1 VPDEFRDRPDESP
14 QAGAPPAHAAAAGQ
28 PAAGGSANGVP
39 ASTPGRAERIG
50 VYVCHCG
57 GNISDVVDVDRVARE
72 AGELDGVAVARHI
85 MFMCSDEGQKA
96 IVDDI
101 RALGLD
107 RVVVAACTPKLHE
120 TTFRRAMLRGGLN
133 PYLFLPANVR
143 EQASWAH
150 PHSPL
155 AATEKATRLVRA
167 AVAKARLLEPLE
179 MVSVAA
185 IHRALVVGG
194 GVAGLRAALDLARQG
209 MGVTLLE
216 RSPFLGGRAT
226 QLHTVF
232 PTEDLARPLVHR
244 LIREVLAQPNVT
256 VLTGTEVTTLTGYV
270 GDFHVSLRR
279 TPRGVTAEL
288 ADIDAAIAACPVEAS
303 NEFDDGLS
311 WRRAIYRPYPGSEPR
326 LPAIDWRACTRCGA
340 CVEAA
345 GGRGIDL
352 DDRPVEMDIEVGAI
366 VVATGFDHYEPLEG
380 EYGYGRSPRV
390 VTLPQLHRMLDPEG
404 PTGGELEVDG
414 RVPRA
419 IAFIHCVGSRQVEG
433 VDQPGPG
440 GKLNEYC
447 SRVCCT
453 ATLQA
458 ANQVRTRYPE
468 TAVVDLY
475 RDIRTYQKD
484 QEAYY
489 VDASKNGVLFLR
501 FDNETRPTVEIT
513 DCTDSYPLRVKV
525 RDTLTF
531 GTELEVPV
539 DMIVLG
545 VGVMPHDVSD
555 LVDMTKAPVGSDG
568 FLLEVHPKL
577 RPVESAIPGLLLAG
591 TAQAPMDI
599 TESTS
604 AASAAA
610 AKVATLLAKDHVE
623 MEPFV
628 ARVNPS
634 LCDGC
639 GLCLEACH
647 YAGAIALQD
656 VEVEE
661 GLVEKRAYVNPVACK
676 GCGACVPSCPVAA
689 LDVQGWEIEQY
700 RAMVEAITAAPVAIG
715 ASA

>member
-1 VPDEFRDRPDESP
+1 MVPEEPLKPLD
-14 QAGAPPAHAAAAGQ
+14 
-28 PAAGGSANGVP
+28 GSGP
-39 ASTPGRAERIG
+39 AERIG

-57 GNISDVVDVDRVARE
+57 GNISDVVDVDRVATE
-72 AGELDGVAVARHI
+72 AAGLDGVAVARHI

-96 IVDDI
+96 IIDDI
-101 RALGLD
+101 KDLGLD

-120 TTFRRAMLRGGLN
+120 TTFRRAVVRAGMN
-133 PYLFLPANVR
+133 PYLFQPANVR

-150 PHSPL
+150 PHSPA
-155 AATEKATRLVRA
+155 AATLKASSLVRA

-179 MVSVAA
+179 KVSVAA
-185 IHRALVVGG
+185 VHRALVLGG

-209 MGVTLLE
+209 LGVTLVE
-216 RSPFLGGRAT
+216 KSPFLGGHAT

-232 PTEDLARPLVHR
+232 PTEDLARPLVGR
-244 LIREVLAQPNVT
+244 LIADVMAQPDIT
-256 VLTGTEVTTLTGYV
+256 VLTGTEMTGVTGYV
-270 GDFHVSLRR
+270 GDFTATLRR
-279 TPRGVTAEL
+279 TPRGVTQDL
-288 ADIDAAIAACPVEAS
+288 VDIDAAIAACPVEVP

-311 WRRAIYRPYPGSEPR
+311 RRRAIHRPYPGSVPSQ
-326 LPAIDWRACTRCGA
+326 PAIDWGACTRCGA
-340 CVEAA
+340 CVQAA
-345 GGRGIDL
+345 GGRGIEL
-352 DDRPVEMDIEVGAI
+352 DAGPIEMDIEVGAI
-366 VVATGFDHYEPLEG
+366 VVATGFNHYEPYQG
-380 EYGYGRSPRV
+380 EYGYGQSPRV

-404 PTGGELEVDG
+404 PTGGDLKIEG

-419 IAFIHCVGSRQVEG
+419 IAFIHCVGSRQIEG
-433 VDQPGPG
+433 VDQPGPS

-458 ANQVRTRYPE
+458 ANQVRARYPE

-489 VDASKNGVLFLR
+489 VDASKKGVLFLR
-501 FDNETRPTVEIT
+501 FDNETRPTVEVSDAT
-513 DCTDSYPLRVKV
+513 DTYPLRVKV

-539 DMIVLG
+539 DLVVLS
-545 VGVMPHDVSD
+545 VGVVPSDVAS
-555 LVDMTKAPVGSDG
+555 LIDMTKAPVGNDG

-604 AASAAA
+604 AASAAV
-610 AKVATLLAKDHVE
+610 AKVTTLLAKDHVE

-628 ARVNPS
+628 ARVDPS
-634 LCDGC
+634 RCDGC
-639 GLCLEACH
+639 GLCLEACQ

-661 GLVEKRAYVNPVACK
+661 GVTEKRAYVNPVACK
-676 GCGACVPSCPVAA
+676 GCGSCVPSCPVEA
-689 LDVQGWEIEQY
+689 LDVQGWEIAQY
-700 RAMVEAITAAPVAIG
+700 RAMVEAITAEPVAIG
-715 ASA
+715 A